1 VPPVLLLLV
10 CFQFHTRAFQAQAET
25 LVPLMQRRIPKLHLD
40 HANFSDAV
48 QFLHELT
55 GDNIV
60 LDEPAIKVAGIDPA
74 PITLNE
80 TDITISDAMKALVDQ
95 AGNGKLSFAASNDVV
110 VISTAE
116 AIKTAATRPS
126 IVVASTQPGAGD
138 KRLLALLNRSLPSV
152 PYQETSLADAIDFL
166 RNLTGAEIDVDWRA
180 VKAAGANPDAAMTMN
195 LHDVTFAAAIQVVL
209 EVGGDHKLDC
219 VIDGNVID
227 ILPDSAG
234 SPAGEQAFPPRGNEG
249 NAVPA
254 VSSPVDIE
262 AAKRTQKGL
271 ETPIPTIAFDKVPL
285 TDALDSLGEISHEH
299 IVVRWSVL
307 KSAGVDVN
315 APVSGNFTDAN
326 PSTVLQSV
334 LDQAGKGKLSYKVDD
349 WLIVIT
355 SSSDK
360 H

>member
-1 VPPVLLLLV
+1 
-10 CFQFHTRAFQAQAET
+10 
-25 LVPLMQRRIPKLHLD
+25 
-40 HANFSDAV
+40 
-48 QFLHELT
+48 
-55 GDNIV
+55 
-60 LDEPAIKVAGIDPA
+60 
-74 PITLNE
+74 
-80 TDITISDAMKALVDQ
+80 
-95 AGNGKLSFAASNDVV
+95 
-110 VISTAE
+110 
-116 AIKTAATRPS
+116 
-126 IVVASTQPGAGD
+126 
-138 KRLLALLNRSLPSV
+138 
-152 PYQETSLADAIDFL
+152 
-166 RNLTGAEIDVDWRA
+166 
-180 VKAAGANPDAAMTMN
+180 
-195 LHDVTFAAAIQVVL
+195 
-209 EVGGDHKLDC
+209 
-219 VIDGNVID
+219 
-227 ILPDSAG
+227 
-234 SPAGEQAFPPRGNEG
+234 
-249 NAVPA
+249 
-254 VSSPVDIE
+254 VDIE